1 MAAEASAG
9 PATSRR
15 RFRLLDAM
23 ILVAATAMGLGVV
36 EWVSCAS
43 DGELSWPAALEDWRS
58 IEQSAADGSGINL
71 EAVANWGFIL
81 ALLTLPLAVSWTAAL
96 TFIRLLGPRPSLSRV
111 ARQPGF
117 AATGAATLALL
128 FAGLQGI
135 GVALTFGWQAALE
148 LIIVQGSFLLVMT
161 SPGPAVAAAWLMLAV
176 TRRWKAERS
185 WIDRLGRA
193 VGVCW
198 LVAAFVG
205 AGVSVARS
213 PAPIC
218 RFVVRNVSPNPNP
231 GPGPEDAGSL
241 NTYAWWWATSSDAQK
256 RDGRRALEAATRA
269 CELTEWQ
276 NPAMLDT
283 LAAANAE
290 VGDFVAAV
298 LWQREALDRISD
310 GMRDR
315 PGYEDRLRMYE
326 RREPYR
332 DDSDLEGTKIRCTL
346 TPLP

>member
-15 RFRLLDAM
+15 RFRLIDAM
-23 ILVAATAMGLGVV
+23 ILVAATATALGVV

-43 DGELSWPAALEDWRS
+43 DGELSWSALLEEWRS
-58 IEQSAADGSGINL
+58 IEQSATDGKGFDL
-71 EAVANWGFIL
+71 EAVADWGSIL

-96 TFIRLLGPRPSLSRV
+96 TFIRLLGPRPPLSRV
-111 ARQPGF
+111 ARQPGL

-128 FAGLQGI
+128 FVGLHGI
-135 GVALTFGWQAALE
+135 GVSLTFGWEAALE
-148 LIIVQGSFLLVMT
+148 LILLQGSFLLAMT
-161 SPGPAVAAAWLMLAV
+161 SPGPAVAAAWLVLAV

-198 LVAAFVG
+198 VVAAFVG
-205 AGVSVARS
+205 AAVSVVRT
-213 PAPIC
+213 PAPLC
-218 RFVVRNVSPNPNP
+218 RFFVRNVSP
-231 GPGPEDAGSL
+231 GPAPEDAGSL
-241 NTYAWWWATSSDAQK
+241 CTYAWFWATSSDAQK

-298 LWQREALDRISD
+298 LWQREALDRIPEGAS
-310 GMRDR
+310 DR
-315 PGYEDRLRMYE
+315 PGYEERLKLYE
-326 RREPYR
+326 RHEPYR
-332 DDSDLEGTKIRCTL
+332 EDSEVGLLTIRPSS